1 MAKGG
6 RADLADHL
14 TMREASF
21 PVLDRRGRHIGAV
34 IRSGAGLFVGWTK
47 KRRVGDFQSP
57 HEAERAVKRADAAKL
72 REEEALRRPPG

>member
-21 PVLDRRGRHIGAV
+21 PVVDLRGRRIGAV
-34 IRSGAGLFVGWTK
+34 IRSFNGLFVGWTK
-47 KRRVGDFQSP
+47 KKRVGDFKTA
-57 HEAERAVKRADAAKL
+57 HEAERAVKRADAAQ
-72 REEEALRRPPG
+72 RREEALRGPPD